1 MQGDSEPCAAY
12 VIPARTLTGS
22 PEQVVEQIDQMVRS
36 LLAFRQVVASA
47 ECARVRPVPPQNGS
61 RPTAR

>member
-1 MQGDSEPCAAY
+1 MKGDSEASAAY

-22 PEQVVEQIDQMVRS
+22 PEQVVEQLDQMVQS
-36 LLAFRQVVASA
+36 LLAFRQVVAA
-47 ECARVRPVPPQNGS
+47 EQGARVRAVPPQNGS

>member
-1 MQGDSEPCAAY
+1 MNGDSKAIAAY

-22 PEQVVEQIDQMVRS
+22 PEQVVEQVDQMVQT
-36 LLAFRQVVASA
+36 LLAFRQVVAS
-47 ECARVRPVPPQNGS
+47 EQCARVRPVPPQNGS